1 MDGAFYLVFSLG
13 FLAFFCLT
21 TASCHALATDMRDGR
36 FYLIPSILFIL
47 AMITIG
53 YHYIHNNTRT
63 IDEEEINLIVYGT
76 RAALISAEI
85 KYLPQM
91 VWLLVIPIGM
101 SLLVQ
106 NITSRVTNIIAVIIF
121 ISYYLTGLKTTFT
134 FDTMNYFFKVL
145 FAIIPVALCEYKFVK
160 TNLNL

>member
-1 MDGAFYLVFSLG
+1 
-13 FLAFFCLT
+13 
-21 TASCHALATDMRDGR
+21 
-36 FYLIPSILFIL
+36 
-47 AMITIG
+47 
-53 YHYIHNNTRT
+53 
-63 IDEEEINLIVYGT
+63 
-76 RAALISAEI
+76 
-85 KYLPQM
+85 M
-91 VWLLVIPIGM
+91 VWFLVIHIGM